1 MAKKNRGTQAIGG
14 KLENTHHSKEHF
26 KGRIYILVPPWTK
39 APHRASRHSNQF
51 ALQPRICVPT
61 WPAKD
66 FFFLQSRTSP
76 EFGPSYKE
84 TLRRTNDS
92 HSQGSR
98 RLEACSPFL
107 PSEKLKRKTFKIIC
121 KQTRHT
127 PACANTHLS
136 NRPLPEYL
144 RNFLFACAIT

>member
-1 MAKKNRGTQAIGG
+1 MYYLLNGHHGQSLGVVQCRPRASPQWLFYRTAGEFVEHWLSASSKEHQWNTWRKNMAKKNRGTQAIGG

-92 HSQGSR
+92 HS
-98 RLEACSPFL
+98 
-107 PSEKLKRKTFKIIC
+107 
-121 KQTRHT
+121 
-127 PACANTHLS
+127 
-136 NRPLPEYL
+136 
-144 RNFLFACAIT
+144 